1 MLRVALEGLQVEKK
15 QKEEIKK
22 SACIDASE
30 GKNVER
36 SVSKERLGLKVN

>member
-22 SACIDASE
+22 KALA
-30 GKNVER
+30 
-36 SVSKERLGLKVN
+36 